1 VPTPP
6 LEKRWLDRL
15 VADELER
22 HDPETAR
29 ARLPVE
35 VREVGSAD
43 DLAPVAH
50 ILVTR
55 SLRRR
60 PLGASGA
67 APTAADD
74 VAGHVRLL
82 LDLALVRG
90 DRFDPRRRRAEIAAF
105 LAAAVGE
112 HDLALAAYEREV
124 ELKAVARVLQTR
136 PVERSLRAAETALEL
151 QLHPAGDPLDGLP
164 LHAGHVAV
172 QRRRLARIA
181 MGHHREGGLD
191 PAALVRH
198 AEFAEREAALL
209 AEALAGLLAVAAP
222 VTAPALAV
230 RRRQLLRLGLRGP
243 HLEEVRRAVASPRS
257 PEDLAR
263 AAPARVRPFLL
274 EQIFLAALRARLAGE
289 GPSRFA
295 DAFAAAGGL
304 DAAAV
309 LAARVEAAAQHGDH
323 HVWFEA
329 FREGGGPSWQTFARE
344 WDGAADQLVERVAA
358 AVTGN
363 LDAVVTEIRE
373 TGELG
378 ALLAKAA
385 AGAKL
390 TAEEKRKVRAQL
402 VDVAKAVPALA
413 IFAAPGGM
421 LLLPLLAKLLPFSL
435 LPSAWEKGP
444 AKGPAPARSPGRAPP
459 AEPARPPAAPA
470 APAGEQPDRSRKTET
485 G

>member
-15 VADELER
+15 VASELER
-22 HDPETAR
+22 HDPEIAR

-35 VREVGSAD
+35 VREAGSPE
-43 DLAPVAH
+43 DLAPAAHVLVA
-50 ILVTR
+50 R

-60 PLGASGA
+60 SLEGSSGGAPS
-67 APTAADD
+67 AADD
-74 VAGHVRLL
+74 VAGHVRLI

-90 DRFDPRRRRAEIAAF
+90 DPFDPRRRRAEIAAF

-112 HDLALAAYEREV
+112 HEIALAAYAPEV
-124 ELKAVARVLQTR
+124 ELRAVARVLR
-136 PVERSLRAAETALEL
+136 APPVERSLRAAEAALEL
-151 QLHPAGDPLDGLP
+151 QLHPSGDPLHGLP

-181 MGHHREGGLD
+181 MGHHRHGGLD
-191 PAALVRH
+191 GAALGRH
-198 AEFAEREAALL
+198 AEFAAREAALL
-209 AEALAGLLAVAAP
+209 AEALAGLLAAAEP
-222 VTAPALAV
+222 VSPPALSV
-230 RRRQLLRLGLRGP
+230 RRRQLLRLGLRGAR
-243 HLEEVRRAVASPRS
+243 LEDVRRAVASPRP
-257 PEDLAR
+257 PEELAR
-263 AAPARVRPFLL
+263 SAPQRVRPFLL
-274 EQIFLAALRARLAGE
+274 EQLFLAALRTRLAGE
-289 GPSRFA
+289 GPSRFT

-329 FREGGGPSWQTFARE
+329 FREGGGPSWQSFARE
-344 WDGAADQLVERVAA
+344 WDGAADQLVERVSA

-363 LDAVVTEIRE
+363 LDAVVTELRE

-421 LLLPLLAKLLPFSL
+421 LLLPILAKLLPFSL
-435 LPSAWEKGP
+435 LPSAWEKG
-444 AKGPAPARSPGRAPP
+444 AARGSAPGGALGGAPP
-459 AEPARPPAAPA
+459 ADRPHPPAAP
-470 APAGEQPDRSRKTET
+470 PGEEPDGSRKSET